1 MESCLSQEKVLFV
14 NSIEAR
20 RESQRKIRFGFKISD
35 EDMEKLG
42 SRNLRDR
49 KGFIWI
55 SFLAKKTTHN
65 SVGHVDLGFP
75 SLFNHFSMEIMRKK
89 ERRTCSS
96 QNMENQEPRL
106 TNVT

>member
-55 SFLAKKTTHN
+55 SFLMKRTTQN
-65 SVGHVDLGFP
+65 SVGHVDLRFP
-75 SLFNHFSMEIMRKK
+75 SLFNHFSMEILRKK
-89 ERRTCSS
+89 DGRVLPRTWKIKT
-96 QNMENQEPRL
+96 P
-106 TNVT
+106 VD

>member
-55 SFLAKKTTHN
+55 SFFDEENKT
-65 SVGHVDLGFP
+65 
-75 SLFNHFSMEIMRKK
+75 
-89 ERRTCSS
+89 
-96 QNMENQEPRL
+96 Q
-106 TNVT
+106 